1 MKAVV
6 YKEPCQVAVETVDD
20 PRLEAPGDAIVKIT
34 SAAICGSD
42 LHMYEGR
49 TGAQPGMV
57 FGHENM
63 GVVEQVGPGVTS
75 IKVGDRVVLPFNIA
89 CGFCFNCLRGF
100 TSACLTVNEA
110 APHAAYGYA
119 DMGPFKGG
127 QAQYLRVPYAD
138 FNALKLPGEPGDSW
152 EDDFVMLA
160 DIWPTGH
167 HGVELAGVREGGTVA
182 VFGAGPVGLMAVL
195 SASLKGAS
203 EIYCVDRD
211 PGRLTLAAQAGAI
224 PINFSQGD
232 PVEQI
237 KEMRRKNAGWRAS
250 LRPGEEKMDGVMH
263 GIDAVGYQARDDKD
277 PSKENPMQVFDD
289 LIRLVNPTGQIGMVG
304 VYMPQ
309 DPGGVDEQAKQ
320 GVFEIP
326 WGQVFNKGLTIGMGQ
341 APVKRYNEYLR
352 DLIIAGKAKPSFIV
366 SHRLPLDAAPD
377 AYKNF
382 DARGDEYTKVILKP
396 EMATAGAVS

>member
-1 MKAVV
+1 MRAVV
-6 YKEPCQVAVETVDD
+6 YKEPGTVSVESVDTSRIEMPTDAVV
-20 PRLEAPGDAIVKIT
+20 RIT

-42 LHMYEGR
+42 LHMYDGR
-49 TGAQPGMV
+49 TGVKPGTV
-57 FGHENM
+57 LGHENM
-63 GVVEQVGPGVTS
+63 GVIEQIGPGVTS
-75 IKVGDRVVLPFNIA
+75 LKVGDRVVLPFNIA

-100 TSACLTVNEA
+100 TSACLVANQQ

-127 QAQYLRVPYAD
+127 QAEYLRVPYAD
-138 FNALKLPGEPGDSW
+138 FNALKLPGTPGDQW

-167 HGVELAGVREGGTVA
+167 HGVELAGVGVGSTVA

-195 SASLKGAS
+195 SCVLKGAS
-203 EIYCVDRD
+203 EIYCVDRE
-211 PGRLTLAAQAGAI
+211 PGRLKLAEQAGAI
-224 PINFSQGD
+224 PIDFSKSD

-237 KEMRRKNAGWRAS
+237 KAIRRQNAAWRTA

-263 GIDAVGYQARDDKD
+263 GVDAVGYQARDDKD
-277 PSKENPMQVFDD
+277 GSRENPMQVFDD
-289 LIRLVNPTGQIGMVG
+289 LIRLVNPTGTIGMVG
-304 VYMPQ
+304 VYPAQ
-309 DPGGVDEQAKQ
+309 DPGGVDEKAKQ
-320 GVFEIP
+320 GLFEIP
-326 WGQVFNKGLTIGMGQ
+326 WGKVFDKGLTIGMGQ

-377 AYKNF
+377 AYKHF
-382 DARGDEYTKVILKP
+382 DARGSEYTKVVLKP
-396 EMATAGAVS
+396 SLAAAAAS

>member
-1 MKAVV
+1 MQAVV
-6 YKEPCQVAVETVDD
+6 YKEPCTVAVESVDE
-20 PRLEAPGDAIVKIT
+20 PRIEAPGDAIVKIT

-49 TGAQPGMV
+49 TGAKPGTV

-63 GVVEQVGPGVTS
+63 GVVEEIGPGVTS
-75 IKVGDRVVLPFNIA
+75 IKVGDRVVMPFNIA

-100 TSACLTVNEA
+100 TSACLTANAA

-127 QAQYLRVPYAD
+127 QAQRLRVPYAD
-138 FNALKLPGEPGDSW
+138 FNALKLPGRPGDEW

-167 HGVELAGVREGGTVA
+167 HGVELAGVQSGGTVA
-182 VFGAGPVGLMAVL
+182 IFGAGPVGLMAVL
-195 SASLKGAS
+195 SCVLKGAS
-203 EIYCVDRD
+203 EIYSVDRD
-211 PGRLTLAAQAGAI
+211 AGRLKLAEQGGAI
-224 PINFSQGD
+224 PIDINKGD

-237 KEMRRKNAGWRAS
+237 KELRRQNQAWRGA

-263 GIDAVGYQARDDKD
+263 GIDAVGYQARDEQDQ
-277 PSKENPMQVFDD
+277 SRENPMQVFDD
-289 LIRLVNPTGQIGMVG
+289 LIRVVNPTGMIGMVG
-304 VYMPQ
+304 VYMPK

-341 APVKRYNEYLR
+341 APVKRYNEHLR

-366 SHRLPLDAAPD
+366 SHRLPLEQAPD
-377 AYKNF
+377 AYRHF
-382 DARGDEYTKVILKP
+382 DARDGDYTKVILKP
-396 EMATAGAVS
+396 ELAKAS

>member
-1 MKAVV
+1 MRAVV
-6 YKEPCQVAVETVDD
+6 YKEPCTVTVEQVDN
-20 PRLEAPGDAIVKIT
+20 PRIENPRDAIVKIT

-49 TGAQPGMV
+49 TDAKPGTV
-57 FGHENM
+57 FGHENL
-63 GVVEQVGPGVTS
+63 GVVEEVGPGVTS

-100 TSACLTVNEA
+100 TSACLTVNA
-110 APHAAYGYA
+110 QAPHAAYGYA
-119 DMGPFKGG
+119 NMGPFKGG
-127 QAQYLRVPYAD
+127 QAEHLRVPYAD
-138 FNALKLPGEPGDSW
+138 FNALKLPGTPGDEW

-160 DIWPTGH
+160 DIWPTGY
-167 HGVELAGVREGGTVA
+167 HGVELAGVQPGGTVA
-182 VFGAGPVGLMAVL
+182 IFGAGPVGLMAVL

-203 EIYCVDRD
+203 EIYSVDRD
-211 PGRLTLAAQAGAI
+211 AGRLGLAKQAGAI
-224 PINFSQGD
+224 PINIDKGD

-237 KEMRRKNAGWRAS
+237 KELRRQNTAWRAA

-263 GIDAVGYQARDDKD
+263 GVDAVGYQARNDQDQ
-277 PSKENPMQVFDD
+277 SKENPMQVFDD
-289 LIRLVNPTGQIGMVG
+289 LIRAVNPTGTIGMVG
-304 VYMPQ
+304 VYMPK
-309 DPGGVDEQAKQ
+309 DPGGVDEQAKH

-366 SHRLPLDAAPD
+366 SHRLPLEAAPD

-396 EMATAGAVS
+396 EMAA